1 MVIRLSASLA
11 AAGLP
16 ELKEIVPLLS
26 SLGVEMLH
34 FDVEDGHFIPCLTL
48 GTKIIG
54 DLRSGSRLT
63 FDVHLSVSQPER
75 FIPDI
80 LQMGADRVAVHWET
94 CDYPIRT
101 LGMIRDGGALCGLAF
116 NPKTPIPELGYL
128 IPILDFVL
136 VLATEPVI
144 QNGEFIPEMVKK
156 ISKNKPVYA
165 GAGLEW
171 VIDGGIQPENAAL
184 AVEHGADILVVGRSI
199 FKDGD
204 IEKNVQAL
212 IEACAG

>member
-1 MVIRLSASLA
+1 MAIRLSASLA

-16 ELKEIVPLLS
+16 ELQEGVPLLGF
-26 SLGVEMLH
+26 LRVEMLH
-34 FDVEDGHFIPCLTL
+34 FDIEDGHFVPYLTL

-54 DLRSGSRLT
+54 DLRPRSRLT

-75 FIPDI
+75 FIPEI
-80 LQMGADRVAVHWET
+80 LQMGADRVAVHWEA
-94 CDYPIRT
+94 CDYPMRT

-128 IPILDFVL
+128 IPILDYVL
-136 VLATEPVI
+136 VLSTEPVI
-144 QNGEFIPEMVKK
+144 HNGEFIPEMAKK

-165 GAGLEW
+165 GTGLEW

-204 IEKNVQAL
+204 LEKNVQAL
-212 IEACAG
+212 IEACPG